1 MGLFDFLTGKGRN
14 WEQVIEVG
22 DDNFKRQV
30 LQRSHKE
37 PVVVDFWADS

>member
-1 MGLFDFLTGKGRN
+1 MGLFDFLSRNKRN
-14 WEQVIEVG
+14 WQQIIEVG

-37 PVVVDFWADS
+37 PVMVDFWADS